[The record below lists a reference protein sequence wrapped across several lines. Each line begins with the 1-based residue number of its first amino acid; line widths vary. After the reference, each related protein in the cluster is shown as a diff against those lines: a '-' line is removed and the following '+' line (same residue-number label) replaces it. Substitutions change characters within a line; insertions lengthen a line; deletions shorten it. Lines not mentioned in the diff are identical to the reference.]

1 MEKMEQLSID
11 EVSRVLLREGIVRDI
26 HDIAKSRGKVSS
38 FIGFENEQFK
48 WYVCGILGI
57 SESHLTEY
65 LALFQ
70 RHFGQPIKEFGEPVI
85 FQQTVPEF
93 YVEFLNRMNAFLFL
107 GICINKGYINV
118 EKLAKVGN
126 FQHGASVM
134 PPINLFNNQAFYG
147 HSNEDSSKVE
157 LVRICPYEKRRFEGR
172 MARIAGYLF
181 DRFNEIKTFATLEYM
196 VCYRK

>member
-1 MEKMEQLSID
+1 MNELSID
-11 EVSRVLLREGIVRDI
+11 ELSQVLLQENIVQDI
-26 HDIAKSRGKVSS
+26 SGIAKTHNHASS
-38 FIGFENEQFK
+38 FIGFEDKQFRC
-48 WYVCGILGI
+48 YVQGVFEVP
-57 SESHLTEY
+57 ESNLAEY

-70 RHFGQPIKEFGEPVI
+70 RHFGQPMKEFGEPVV
-85 FQQTVPEF
+85 FQQTIPEF

-107 GICINKGYINV
+107 GICINKGYMNV
-118 EKLAKVGN
+118 ERLAKVGN

-157 LVRICPYEKRRFEGR
+157 LVRICPYEKRKFEGQI
-172 MARIAGYLF
+172 ARTLGFLF
-181 DRFNEIKTFATLEYM
+181 DNFNERAHFATLEYM